1 MGKKLWKILLGI
13 IILFALFFLLVL
25 VTAWM

>member
-13 IILFALFFLLVL
+13 IILLALFFLLVL